1 MIVGDILLDR
11 SVAANELRAAF
22 AQVFCLPADQVAL
35 VSSMAEAPPLT
46 GVTLE
51 VTDLEGD
58 FPLQLSVYVAATH
71 EVDLAD
77 VATKLAVQLGAKTL
91 IPSDSPDPYVMVM
104 IQPSGSA
111 AEVNVDPSS
120 LDELGQYTIST

>member
-1 MIVGDILLDR
+1 MIVGDLLFDR
-11 SVAANELRAAF
+11 PVAADKLRAAF
-22 AQVFCLPADQVAL
+22 AQVFGLPTDQVAL

-58 FPLQLSVYVAATH
+58 FPLQLSVYVAATY
-71 EVDLAD
+71 EAELAD
-77 VATKLAVQLGAKTL
+77 VATKIAAQLGIRTL

-111 AEVNVDPSS
+111 AEVNLDTSS
-120 LDELGQYTIST
+120 RDELGQYKIAT